1 MPIGLTAKIEPK
13 NNGFT
18 GLVGADQVIG
28 ASGAGGYL
36 PSSTISGNSIQE
48 YQLKI
53 SNSPSDTYY
62 LQYKDSTDKL
72 TWAEVSANDVAWSG
86 ASGYIGHSSNVDI
99 HFASSNILNWL
110 DGEYQQ
116 SGTQGGISSWYDL
129 DTGAGVTPFGGS
141 VSVSG
146 TQAES
151 ISILGYDT
159 ISSNAKKGQASGALA
174 LYDETY
180 SSEGDL
186 TSVLNDNY
194 AGSSNINI
202 TLLNTISSNLDTKI
216 DGKEDSLDGYE
227 YYPSTMGNSL
237 SGSYHIHSVD
247 SSIHFTKV
255 SIDDDYAG
263 SGAFQTHKD
272 DLTIH
277 NISGTTAL
285 DWLNSSGTKYNS
297 AYVSTSTGIFALV
310 GHTHDLSGSSWS
322 GATGYVGHSSN
333 TNNPHEVAWGDV
345 STAAKVDLEGD
356 YAPSSGYHTHI
367 NDTSNPHTVVWSD
380 VSTAGIAD
388 LNDNYQA
395 SGTTPLHLL
404 VTSLSSQVVSGGV
417 FYTTAA
423 EPTDDRQLA
432 NKQYVDDKNL
442 PLSGLTDV
450 VDGFNVDAYH
460 DSGLKWNKATGKW
473 VATQVAGGGGA
484 VDNYTVR
491 VDSVATADYIGATS
505 NDGVLRVGAT
515 MTYADGVDYVTIG
528 VDESAILTTISSNAK
543 AAYDFSSNSA
553 LVKNGFAQ
561 KSNGETITH
570 GLGAIPNNVSVTP
583 SGMICNFGVNCKV
596 DVSNI
601 TVYMTAPGTRDIF
614 WEASV

>member
-285 DWLNSSGTKYNS
+285 DWLNSSGTKYTQ
-297 AYVSTSTGIFALV
+297 AYVSASTGVFAL
-310 GHTHDLSGSSWS
+310 
-322 GATGYVGHSSN
+322 ATAIP
-333 TNNPHEVAWGDV
+333 TNYLTNDADDTMNGVLTTNGF
-345 STAAKVDLEGD
+345 TA
-356 YAPSSGYHTHI
+356 
-367 NDTSNPHTVVWSD
+367 
-380 VSTAGIAD
+380 TAGISANRVYSNTFIGNVPMTYSLANIRLSSNQN
-388 LNDNYQA
+388 LNMARFKCQAGKSAYIYQA
-395 SGTTPLHLL
+395 NCCGSGGAGIDDLYVEMLAGATTTLTGADTVYKTSGTELQQGNPLGA
-404 VTSLSSQVVSGGV
+404 S
-417 FYTTAA
+417 
-423 EPTDDRQLA
+423 
-432 NKQYVDDKNL
+432 
-442 PLSGLTDV
+442 
-450 VDGFNVDAYH
+450 DA
-460 DSGLKWNKATGKW
+460 
-473 VATQVAGGGGA
+473 
-484 VDNYTVR
+484 
-491 VDSVATADYIGATS
+491 ADYIEIRMMYSGSAAVTGIKYGTAMMQV
-505 NDGVLRVGAT
+505 GV
-515 MTYADGVDYVTIG
+515 Y
-528 VDESAILTTISSNAK
+528 
-543 AAYDFSSNSA
+543 
-553 LVKNGFAQ
+553 
-561 KSNGETITH
+561 
-570 GLGAIPNNVSVTP
+570 
-583 SGMICNFGVNCKV
+583 
-596 DVSNI
+596 
-601 TVYMTAPGTRDIF
+601 
-614 WEASV
+614 